1 MKPLIYFD
9 FKETDD
15 ENYVIV
21 RKDRLQNILEEAYQA
36 GYNDGFKTVKTPT
49 LYPLTS
55 EPTCSWL
62 WKF

>member
-15 ENYVIV
+15 ENYVIVSV

-62 WKF
+62 

>member
-36 GYNDGFKTVKTPT
+36 GYNDGIKVKTPA

-55 EPTCSWL
+55 EPTCSW
-62 WKF
+62 KF

>member
-21 RKDRLQNILEEAYQA
+21 RKDRLQNILEEAY
-36 GYNDGFKTVKTPT
+36 
-49 LYPLTS
+49 
-55 EPTCSWL
+55 
-62 WKF
+62 